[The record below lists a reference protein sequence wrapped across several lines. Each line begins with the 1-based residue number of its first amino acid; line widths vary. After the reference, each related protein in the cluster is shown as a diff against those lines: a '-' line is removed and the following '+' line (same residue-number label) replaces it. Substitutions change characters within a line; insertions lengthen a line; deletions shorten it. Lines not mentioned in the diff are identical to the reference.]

1 MFGEQDCGLL
11 RIYGGQAAAWVGARS
26 MACWVGAEEG
36 MVVEVL
42 AWQDRQGQVGVENG
56 FLSMY
61 VRIYLL
67 SQKWNNSNLVQ

>member
-1 MFGEQDCGLL
+1 
-11 RIYGGQAAAWVGARS
+11 
-26 MACWVGAEEG
+26 